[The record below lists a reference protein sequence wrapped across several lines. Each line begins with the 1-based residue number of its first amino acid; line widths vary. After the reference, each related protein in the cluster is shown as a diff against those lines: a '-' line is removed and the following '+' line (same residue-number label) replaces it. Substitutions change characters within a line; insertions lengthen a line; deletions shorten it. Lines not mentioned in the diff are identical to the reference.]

1 MLFSKI
7 TSSPMWHRTIKKS
20 KLKHI
25 VTVVGTNETS
35 CKHCISY
42 V

>member
-7 TSSPMWHRTIKKS
+7 TSGPMCHRTIKKS
-20 KLKHI
+20 ELKHI
-25 VTVVGTNETS
+25 VTVIGTKETS